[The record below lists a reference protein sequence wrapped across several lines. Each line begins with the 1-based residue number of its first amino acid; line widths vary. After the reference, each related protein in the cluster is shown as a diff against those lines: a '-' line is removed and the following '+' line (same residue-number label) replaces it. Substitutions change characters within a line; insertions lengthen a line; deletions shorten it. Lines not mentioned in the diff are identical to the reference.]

1 MDEEAKTA
9 AAETV
14 QRAVRAC
21 VARRALLALR
31 HEAHVTDAARQ
42 HDNVPDAAVPHVPP
56 TPPSPQQEETDQGAA
71 SGGHYSS
78 DFAQESMVQE
88 VCSAAACTA
97 CLRAAPMPHTRMLLR
112 STCASQYAGASPLPT
127 PARVSSGPVPSLT
140 PCLSVYGMTG
150 RSPVDG
156 FFGGHQVSQV
166 GVVGGA

>member
-56 TPPSPQQEETDQGAA
+56 TPPSPQQEETDQGQKEPRQGRGEHGAPP
-71 SGGHYSS
+71 SR
-78 DFAQESMVQE
+78 E
-88 VCSAAACTA
+88 TA
-97 CLRAAPMPHTRMLLR
+97 PHTPRPQCQGPSAHL
-112 STCASQYAGASPLPT
+112 SE
-127 PARVSSGPVPSLT
+127 ARPVAHAF
-140 PCLSVYGMTG
+140 
-150 RSPVDG
+150 RRRARE
-156 FFGGHQVSQV
+156 Q
-166 GVVGGA
+166 A